1 MKTSFLARNTDQLTP
16 IARDILKE
24 IPHGAVI
31 ALYGEMGAGK
41 TTFVHA
47 LCDEMGIQGAINS
60 PTFSII
66 NEYEVENGE
75 LVYHFDFYRI
85 NSVEEAYD
93 FGYEEYFNSGYY
105 CFIEWPE
112 LVESL
117 LPPQVIRI
125 NIEVLPDETRK
136 ITLTQTHETP

>member
-1 MKTSFLARNTDQLTP
+1 MKTAFLARNTDQLSP
-16 IARDILKE
+16 IAKDIIKE
-24 IPHGAVI
+24 LPKGAVV

-47 LCDEMGIQGAINS
+47 LCQEMGIKGAINS

-66 NEYEVENGE
+66 NEYETDHGE

-85 NSVEEAYD
+85 KSVEEAYD

-105 CFIEWPE
+105 CFIEWPQ
-112 LVESL
+112 LIESL
-117 LPPQVIRI
+117 LPAFVTRI

-136 ITLTQTHETP
+136 ITLIDSNENR

>member
-1 MKTSFLARNTDQLTP
+1 MKTAFFAQNTDALHP
-16 IARDILKE
+16 IAKDIITQLPK
-24 IPHGAVI
+24 GSVV

-47 LCDEMGIQGAINS
+47 LCNEMGIKGAINS

-66 NEYEVENGE
+66 NEYETGNGE

-85 NSVEEAYD
+85 NSIEEAYD
-93 FGYEEYFNSGYY
+93 LGYEEYFNAGYY
-105 CFIEWPE
+105 CFIEWPQ

-117 LPPQVIRI
+117 LPTSVIRI
-125 NIEVLPDETRK
+125 NIEVLTDETRK
-136 ITLTQTHETP
+136 ITLTNSNENS

>member
-1 MKTSFLARNTDQLTP
+1 MKTAFLARNTDQLHP
-16 IARDILKE
+16 IAQDIINELPK
-24 IPHGAVI
+24 GAVV

-47 LCDEMGIQGAINS
+47 LCEEMGIQGAINS

-66 NEYEVENGE
+66 NEYETDNGE

-105 CFIEWPE
+105 CFIEWPQ

-117 LPPQVIRI
+117 LPPSVIRI
-125 NIEVLPDETRK
+125 NIEVLVDETRK
-136 ITLTQTHETP
+136 ITLTDSNEIL